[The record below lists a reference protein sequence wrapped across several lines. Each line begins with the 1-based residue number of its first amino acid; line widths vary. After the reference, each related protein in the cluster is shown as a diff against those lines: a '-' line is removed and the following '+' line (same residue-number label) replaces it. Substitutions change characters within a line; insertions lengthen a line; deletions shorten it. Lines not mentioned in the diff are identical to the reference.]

1 MNNKKYIYD
10 PIEDTEEYKKI
21 EEEVHQK
28 ILVRLGGKLTRGNAY
43 LYPLLKKEILKNDYN
58 IEWKSPQELNP
69 NIKFN

>member
-21 EEEVHQK
+21 EKEVHQK